1 MKKSARFLALV
12 MAMLMLLVGCAQNP
26 STSVSAPQTDAVK
39 ETEEVSASISTGNEG
54 KEEEAPAVEEPA
66 EEAEESALLTE
77 EEVGKKRVVLLV
89 KQLANTFFTEFVEYA
104 TKKCDEYGWDIEVLR
119 PTVNNNNEEQIQL
132 VDQALL
138 NPPDIFLIM
147 PAEPA
152 GFVPAVEKINE
163 AGIPLI
169 NVDDQIKDESVEIT
183 TFIGAD
189 HYELGKLMGTS
200 AVELS
205 GIENAKC
212 LVIEGTT
219 GSYSSIT
226 RYEGLKDALEG
237 TGWEIVDSQPGNYSR
252 ADSFNV
258 VQNLLQK
265 HDDIDFIFFISAT
278 MALGAHDAVVNSG
291 QDIKCAT
298 VDTNKEVLELIQNS
312 DHLMFTCDNA
322 AWLQGYT
329 SVELAMKYFQGEQLD
344 EQYMIAGACVYPE
357 APEWAEYAERY
368 GLAS

>member
-1 MKKSARFLALV
+1 MKKRVRILAALLV
-12 MAMLMLLVGCAQNP
+12 MLLLVGCSAKGE
-26 STSVSAPQTDAVK
+26 TSVSTPQTNTVN
-39 ETEEVSASISTGNEG
+39 ETDEVSAVISTGKENTAAEDDATEDASEG
-54 KEEEAPAVEEPA
+54 KE
-66 EEAEESALLTE
+66 LLTE

-104 TKKCDEYGWDIEVLR
+104 TKRCESYGWEIEVLC

-138 NPPDIFLIM
+138 NPPDLFLIM

-163 AGIPLI
+163 AGIPII
-169 NVDDQIKDESVEIT
+169 NVDDQITDESVEIT

-189 HYELGKLMGTS
+189 HYELGKLMGQS
-200 AVELS
+200 AIELS
-205 GIENAKC
+205 GLENAKC

-219 GSYSSIT
+219 GSYSGIT

-237 TGWEIVDSQPGNYSR
+237 SGWEIVDSQPGNYSR
-252 ADSFNV
+252 ADSFNA

-278 MALGAHDAVVNSG
+278 MALGAHDAIVNSG

-298 VDTNKEVLELIQNS
+298 IDTNKEVLELIENS
-312 DHLMFTCDNA
+312 DHLLFTCDNA
-322 AWLQGYT
+322 AWLQGDQA
-329 SVELAMKYFQGEQLD
+329 VELGMRYFQGEQL
-344 EQYMIAGACVYPE
+344 EEKYMVAGACVYPE

-368 GLAS
+368 GLDS